1 MYTSG
6 RDPTALLGAQ
16 QPMGIIVHTYQ
27 STTAY
32 GHLQPSKT
40 SREPAGDSTVP
51 FLGVARNE
59 NKTQNAHHG
68 VSSSQPSATSPTGPM
83 PPPRGAPRGT
93 PNSMTRTAP
102 LNLQTS
108 PGRPVYILNSE
119 KSLFRLAVL
128 WKVIKSN
135 SVFYVTSILLLTLEK
150 GLLPSIY
157 YFQPQTTAT
166 P

>member
-27 STTAY
+27 RTTAY

-68 VSSSQPSATSPTGPM
+68 VCPVHSHRPRPQLVQCPLLEGP
-83 PPPRGAPRGT
+83 PVAPR
-93 PNSMTRTAP
+93 TA
-102 LNLQTS
+102 
-108 PGRPVYILNSE
+108 
-119 KSLFRLAVL
+119 
-128 WKVIKSN
+128 
-135 SVFYVTSILLLTLEK
+135 
-150 GLLPSIY
+150 
-157 YFQPQTTAT
+157 
-166 P
+166 